1 MNDGTKTNEYVPIYG
16 YYADEISKS
25 QFIIPASALADMAWG
40 TISKMTFYAQAD
52 KNWGAAQFEVYMTET
67 SETTLSSLADYGT
80 MTKVK
85 NAGSLS
91 ISGNVME
98 VTLDDPY
105 QYMDGNL
112 MIGFLQTVS
121 GTYKR
126 CSWYGVSATG
136 ASLGGYNNSI
146 DQQNFLPKTTFTY
159 EPANTDCP
167 KPKNLAASN
176 VTAHTAELSWESDG
190 TAFILQYKKATD
202 SNWTEKKLEV
212 NENPY
217 TLTGLAPETEYQ
229 VRVQAHSEG
238 CGQDPETGEDIFS
251 DYREITFTTGIACF
265 APTNLAVTDGSITA
279 RNASVTWEGTSDSY
293 VVMIG
298 QENLA
303 IRADFEDQ
311 AIPAD
316 FNNSDVR
323 PWRVTA
329 GGANGSG
336 YCAIP
341 GNQGANSSECDLTLE
356 VTLDRP
362 ATVSFNAKVSSESGY
377 DWGRF
382 LIDGTQMMQTSGNQ
396 DWTAYSYELTAG
408 THTLKWRYYKDS
420 SAASNDDLF
429 YVDDIVVSAGV
440 DSWTEYTTNAQ
451 TYTFENLTPGT
462 PYQVKVK
469 GNCGNEGYSQE
480 TTPVRF
486 TTLELYA
493 RPTGLAVAEVGPKTA
508 VLSWTENGEAT
519 AWEICL
525 NNDEENLITAGSNP
539 FTLTGLTPETAYTA
553 KVRAC
558 YDADAKSNWSSKVN
572 FFTLVA
578 CPKPTNLSVTN
589 VTHNSATINW
599 TGYGDAYDLRYAVM
613 PESRDNAYLQYS
625 TEVLDGGVG
634 TDGGAVYWGIRFPA
648 ADLAAY
654 AGQIL
659 TQVGVFTDSDGDN
672 GYTYSGNYTVRV
684 YQGGDTAPETLVSEA
699 TEYLPGDF
707 AWHDITLPFD
717 LVLEGSPLEGAT
729 AKTLTNATVTNNGE
743 YTHVELTFGDDVT
756 TLQAGKPYIIKW
768 EASQENIENPTSTG
782 VLVKDVDEEVRTL
795 SFADYQVQFIGYY
808 DAFNITPEDE
818 DIFYMTAGS
827 ELKHTGQNRTLKSC
841 RAYFQFSEEALKA
854 RQFVLNFGDGNEATG
869 IVSATNFSKDTNA
882 GWYTVDGMKLGKQ
895 PTRKGVYI
903 HNGRKAVIK

>member
-1 MNDGTKTNEYVPIYG
+1 M
-16 YYADEISKS
+16 
-25 QFIIPASALADMAWG
+25 
-40 TISKMTFYAQAD
+40 
-52 KNWGAAQFEVYMTET
+52 
-67 SETTLSSLADYGT
+67 SS
-80 MTKVK
+80 
-85 NAGSLS
+85 
-91 ISGNVME
+91 I
-98 VTLDDPY
+98 
-105 QYMDGNL
+105 
-112 MIGFLQTVS
+112 
-121 GTYKR
+121 R
-126 CSWYGVSATG
+126 
-136 ASLGGYNNSI
+136 
-146 DQQNFLPKTTFTY
+146 
-159 EPANTDCP
+159 
-167 KPKNLAASN
+167 
-176 VTAHTAELSWESDG
+176 
-190 TAFILQYKKATD
+190 
-202 SNWTEKKLEV
+202 
-212 NENPY
+212 Y
-217 TLTGLAPETEYQ
+217 T
-229 VRVQAHSEG
+229 
-238 CGQDPETGEDIFS
+238 
-251 DYREITFTTGIACF
+251 
-265 APTNLAVTDGSITA
+265 
-279 RNASVTWEGTSDSY
+279 
-293 VVMIG
+293 
-298 QENLA
+298 
-303 IRADFEDQ
+303 
-311 AIPAD
+311 
-316 FNNSDVR
+316 
-323 PWRVTA
+323 
-329 GGANGSG
+329 
-336 YCAIP
+336 
-341 GNQGANSSECDLTLE
+341 
-356 VTLDRP
+356 
-362 ATVSFNAKVSSESGY
+362 
-377 DWGRF
+377 
-382 LIDGTQMMQTSGNQ
+382 
-396 DWTAYSYELTAG
+396 
-408 THTLKWRYYKDS
+408 
-420 SAASNDDLF
+420 SNDDLF

-451 TYTFENLTPGT
+451 TYTVENLTPGT

-525 NNDEENLITAGSNP
+525 NDDEENLITASSNP

-707 AWHDITLPFD
+707 AWHDITLTTPVEIDATQDLWLTFYTPDIAYPMSGCTYVGNPDSDFLSIDGGSTWGHATSYDLNYTWMIRGFVELSESEWVDIFDLNTNSCQIAPLTPNTTYIVKVRSSYDEDGKSNWVTTAFTTEELVELELVNDDSENEDGKKNTDFIANAANKLCDVTLSGRTLYKDGEWNTICLPFD

-729 AKTLTNATVTNNGE
+729 AKTLINATVTNNGE

-768 EASQENIENPTSTG
+768 EASQENIENPTFTG

-818 DIFYMTAGS
+818 DIFYMTAGN
-827 ELKHTGQNRTLKSC
+827 ELKHTSQNRTLKSC